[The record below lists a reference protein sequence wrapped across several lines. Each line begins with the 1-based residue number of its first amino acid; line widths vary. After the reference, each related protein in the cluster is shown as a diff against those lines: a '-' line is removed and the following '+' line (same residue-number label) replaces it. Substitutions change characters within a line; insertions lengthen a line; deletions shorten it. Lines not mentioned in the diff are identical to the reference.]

1 MTLRIIDLVLHENQD
16 RRKLSLETVLFE
28 DTEKNRTMLATVD
41 SIDFHEPLDR
51 FCQAFDVETLRL
63 GKLRPEKYDATLLV
77 DAIKRYIRNE
87 IKQQADV

>member
-1 MTLRIIDLVLHENQD
+1 MTIRIIDLVLHEDQD
-16 RRKLSLETVLFE
+16 RRKLSFDTVLFE
-28 DTEKNRTMLATVD
+28 DTEKSRTMLATVD

-51 FCQAFDVETLRL
+51 FCRASDVAAMPL
-63 GKLRPEKYDATLLV
+63 GKLRPEKYDATMLV

>member
-1 MTLRIIDLVLHENQD
+1 MTIRIIDLVLHED
-16 RRKLSLETVLFE
+16 EDLRKLSFDTVLFE
-28 DTEKNRTMLATVD
+28 DTEKNRPMLATVD

-51 FCQAFDVETLRL
+51 FCQAFDVEALRL
-63 GKLRPEKYDATLLV
+63 GRLRPEKYDATLLV